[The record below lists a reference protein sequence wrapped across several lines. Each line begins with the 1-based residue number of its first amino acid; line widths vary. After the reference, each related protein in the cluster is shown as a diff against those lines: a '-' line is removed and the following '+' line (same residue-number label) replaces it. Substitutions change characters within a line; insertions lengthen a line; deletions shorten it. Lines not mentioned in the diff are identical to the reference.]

1 MLRYVVPGLVSALV
15 VPACVNAGESS
26 NPAVEEVVVTLTP
39 GDKSPEQLA
48 QSSAVLSGDE
58 LQRQKAASLGE
69 TLSQQAGIAS
79 SGYGAAVSRPVI
91 RGLGGSRVAVL
102 ENGMDAVDASSI
114 SPDHAVA
121 VQLQGASQIEVLRG
135 PATLLYGSGAFGGVV
150 NLVANDDQPL
160 PEGGLTTADVQ
171 YQTVNDGTA
180 LGLRHEQEDGPWRWN
195 ARINQ
200 NRAGEYRIPSD
211 ATDDGDKRL
220 PNSDIDLQQEVAAGG
235 RYQFEGG
242 SAGVEL
248 GWLKSGFGLP
258 GHEHHHEE
266 EDSADADH
274 EEHEEEGAARVALV
288 QRRVQSDLKLEAP
301 VDGVQQ
307 LDVRLALT
315 DYQHAEGHEGSDT
328 EAGSKTL
335 FERDVQALRV
345 ETLLEP
351 IADWEHRVGVQLS
364 HEDFAA
370 SGSEALVPETDTRI
384 GGLFW
389 LGEHQWQDWTWQLGA
404 RLDRQRTDPA
414 GGSMLAASAVEDLC
428 GFEVD
433 DTRARVFANSSWSAG
448 FLRDFNG
455 GWQVASSVTSA
466 HHAPG
471 AEELYSCGA
480 HDSTLT
486 YDVGN
491 PDLAAEK
498 SLNLDLALRR
508 TEGDWQG
515 SVAVYQNR
523 VRDFTY
529 QSALQDNGS
538 WVTVDEF
545 QAYRY
550 EQADARLTGAEA
562 QLSWQQTEA
571 WQWQWMADRV
581 RGKFVEG
588 GYLPRMPADR
598 VGMGLNYEDDFLN
611 GFVQG
616 YRVLKQDRLAS
627 WGSSADGELQETSTD
642 GYWLLNAGV
651 GYYLVRPEAEYQLS
665 LRANNLLNEVI
676 RYHTS
681 FVKDTVPQPGRNF
694 TLGLSAS
701 F

>member
-1 MLRYVVPGLVSALV
+1 MLRYLVPGLVGALV
-15 VPACVNAGESS
+15 VPACANAEQAS
-26 NPAVEEVVVTLTP
+26 NSAVEEVVVTLTP
-39 GDKSPEQLA
+39 GDKSPDQLT
-48 QSSAVLSGDE
+48 QSSDVLGGDE

-69 TLSQQAGIAS
+69 TLSQQAGISS

-102 ENGMDAVDASSI
+102 EDGMDAVDASSI

-121 VQLQGASQIEVLRG
+121 VHLQGASQIEVLRG

-150 NLVANDDQPL
+150 NVVSNDEQPL

-180 LGLRHEQEDGPWRWN
+180 LGLRHEQESGPLRWN

-200 NRAGEYRIPSD
+200 SRAGEYQIPSD
-211 ATDDGDKRL
+211 ATDDGDSHL
-220 PNSDIDLQQEVAAGG
+220 ENSDIGLQQEVAAGG
-235 RYQFEGG
+235 RYQFDGG
-242 SAGVEL
+242 SAGVEA
-248 GWLKSGFGLP
+248 GWLKSEFGLP
-258 GHEHHHEE
+258 GHEHHEE
-266 EDSADADH
+266 E
-274 EEHEEEGAARVALV
+274 EESEEHHDEEEELHEEEGVARVNLV
-288 QRRVQSDLKLEAP
+288 QRRLQSSLTLEAP
-301 VDGVQQ
+301 LDGVEQ

-315 DYQHAEGHEGSDT
+315 DYQHAEGHD
-328 EAGSKTL
+328 ADSKTL

-345 ETLLEP
+345 ESLLEP
-351 IADWEHRVGVQLS
+351 VANWENRLGVQLHNES
-364 HEDFAA
+364 FAA
-370 SGSEALVPETDTRI
+370 SGAEALVPETDTRI
-384 GGLFW
+384 AGLFW
-389 LGEHQWQDWTWQLGA
+389 LGERQWQDWTWQLGA

-414 GGSMLAASAVEDLC
+414 GAAMLAASAVDNLC
-428 GFEVD
+428 GFEAA
-433 DTRARVFANSSWSAG
+433 DTESRMFANTSWSAG
-448 FLRDFNG
+448 VLRDFSH
-455 GWQVASSVTSA
+455 GWQITGSVTSA

-486 YDVGN
+486 YDIGN
-491 PDLAAEK
+491 PDLDSEK
-498 SLNLDLALRR
+498 SLNLDMALRR
-508 TEGDWQG
+508 IEGDWQG
-515 SVAVYQNR
+515 SLAVYQNR
-523 VRDFTY
+523 VQDLTY
-529 QSALQDNGS
+529 QSALQDNGA

-562 QLSWQQTEA
+562 QIAWQQTEQ

-581 RGKFVEG
+581 RGRFADG

-598 VGMGLNYEDDFLN
+598 VGMGLNYEDDLLS
-611 GFVQG
+611 GFVQS

-665 LRANNLLNEVI
+665 LRANNLLNQVI

-681 FVKDTVPQPGRNF
+681 FVKDAVPQPGRNL